1 MPETMASEKLPVKE
15 TGNDNELSS
24 SLTTD
29 VSPSIAETSTHPGS
43 GLLVADD
50 KSVPETLTTSE
61 KSMVEE
67 DKASEELP
75 VKETGNEEVPAKK
88 TDNEELPAKETDN
101 EPSSSITTNVSPS
114 ATNFSPH
121 AASGQ
126 LMSDHSPVPETPI
139 TAKKSVVDEAN
150 VSNSLATNV
159 SALIKSNSSH
169 AESSHLVTDNSSFPE
184 TLITAN
190 KSVADEG
197 KVSEELPVKQA
208 GNELSSSSTTD
219 ASPSIPNTSTQVD
232 SSLLM
237 TDEGSLPETPTT
249 ANTSVF
255 DGKASEERRDSIDAE
270 HDLFA
275 DINDNGEDDGKSS
288 QLFLVVRKL
297 FIFYICVDVVRR
309 R

>member
-1 MPETMASEKLPVKE
+1 
-15 TGNDNELSS
+15 
-24 SLTTD
+24 
-29 VSPSIAETSTHPGS
+29 VS
-43 GLLVADD
+43 DD
-50 KSVPETLTTSE
+50 
-61 KSMVEE
+61 
-67 DKASEELP
+67 
-75 VKETGNEEVPAKK
+75 
-88 TDNEELPAKETDN
+88 
-101 EPSSSITTNVSPS
+101 
-114 ATNFSPH
+114 
-121 AASGQ
+121 
-126 LMSDHSPVPETPI
+126 SPVPETPI
-139 TAKKSVVDEAN
+139 TAKKSVVDEGN
-150 VSNSLATNV
+150 VSNSLATDV
-159 SALIKSNSSH
+159 SASIKNNSSH

-184 TLITAN
+184 TPITAN

-197 KVSEELPVKQA
+197 KVSEELPVEQA

-219 ASPSIPNTSTQVD
+219 ASPSIPNTSTQAD